1 MRDAENMQN
10 EKLSLLGDSDA
21 LALKGVHFLE
31 RSEVCLFSSRR
42 QPWFKGVRA
51 RPVGELMAFDLALEG
66 MVARIPIDNDGKST
80 NDAEV
85 IVRDG

>member
-31 RSEVCLFSSRR
+31 RSEVVRFSLPPGNIHTHRR
-42 QPWFKGVRA
+42 EA
-51 RPVGELMAFDLALEG
+51 A
-66 MVARIPIDNDGKST
+66 IPSPLNPMNLLNPLNSATQWLHGRYLPLCT
-80 NDAEV
+80 F
-85 IVRDG
+85 

>member
-1 MRDAENMQN
+1 LRDAENMQN

-51 RPVGELMAFDLALEG
+51 RPVGGA
-66 MVARIPIDNDGKST
+66 DGL
-80 NDAEV
+80 
-85 IVRDG
+85 

>member
-42 QPWFKGVRA
+42 QPWFKGVN
-51 RPVGELMAFDLALEG
+51 LASKEK
-66 MVARIPIDNDGKST
+66 VVRIC
-80 NDAEV
+80 
-85 IVRDG
+85 